1 MRRTLLGLILLFIL
15 LTTYNPKLDYILNS
29 NFYIKKIVIENNSIV
44 KKDKL
49 KKKLVSLYRVNLFFL
64 NSKNVEKILKSE
76 SFIEGFSIKKIY
88 PSTLKIKIIEK
99 KPIAIIQNKRKK
111 SYISDKGSLANFAEV
126 KRYNQLPTVFG
137 DGKSFF
143 FLYKDLQNIKFPIE
157 IIKSFYLF
165 ESGRWDLVTH
175 DEKKIKLPIKQYLLS
190 LKNFMKSQKDSS
202 FNNYKIF
209 DYRIKDQI
217 ILN

>member
-15 LTTYNPKLDYILNS
+15 LTTYTPKFDYILNS
-29 NFYIKKIVIENNSIV
+29 NFYIKKIIIENNSIV

-64 NSKNVEKILKSE
+64 NSKNVEKIIKTE

-111 SYISDKGSLANFAEV
+111 SYISDKGSLIKFTKI

-143 FLYKDLQNIKFPIE
+143 SLHKDLKNIKFPVE
-157 IIKSFYLF
+157 MIKSFYLF
-165 ESGRWDLVTH
+165 ESGRWDLIMH
-175 DEKKIKLPIKQYLLS
+175 DDKKIKLPIKQYLVS
-190 LKNFMKSQKDSS
+190 LKNFMKSQKDSN
-202 FNNYKIF
+202 FNKYKTF